1 MLAEESKA
9 EFARRPEIPNP
20 KEQRPSMTA
29 SETTSG
35 LRASTSEARS
45 QGVRPVGFGLFVFVR
60 MVLGAIDCVHL
71 KPASKERIKTSHFE
85 GMIAG
90 SAARLHIS
98 VNEPTQSEFATSHID
113 AGQAWEVAS
122 RDRSWPTGAF
132 CQFVPPAGTR
142 AGLSQRDNL
151 HLWQRSRTPFYFIF
165 IFFVRFSA
173 PRDIHRRNA

>member
-1 MLAEESKA
+1 MEISALGGQVRRGSGASFWRNQSLSCDAGLKRFEE
-9 EFARRPEIPNP
+9 R
-20 KEQRPSMTA
+20 
-29 SETTSG
+29 
-35 LRASTSEARS
+35 
-45 QGVRPVGFGLFVFVR
+45 QGTELSAMAV
-60 MVLGAIDCVHL
+60 
-71 KPASKERIKTSHFE
+71 FE

-113 AGQAWEVAS
+113 AGQAWEVAW

>member
-1 MLAEESKA
+1 MPSSRGGPSKPLRNRPFFHFSTRHNPHVIPCCTSA
-9 EFARRPEIPNP
+9 QERNDRLTIWRAFHPSGPQSCGRR
-20 KEQRPSMTA
+20 RV
-29 SETTSG
+29 
-35 LRASTSEARS
+35 
-45 QGVRPVGFGLFVFVR
+45 VRG
-60 MVLGAIDCVHL
+60 HL
-71 KPASKERIKTSHFE
+71 KPASKERIKASHFE

-173 PRDIHRRNA
+173 RRDILRRNA